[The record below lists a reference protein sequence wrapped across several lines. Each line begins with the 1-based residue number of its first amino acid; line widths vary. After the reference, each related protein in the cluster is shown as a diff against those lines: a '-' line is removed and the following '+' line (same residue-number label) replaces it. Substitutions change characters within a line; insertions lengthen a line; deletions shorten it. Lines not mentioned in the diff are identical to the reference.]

1 MRALGLIETRGLV
14 GALEASDAALKAAEV
29 LEKDGISAKVI
40 NIHTI
45 KPIDK
50 DALIK
55 AAEETN
61 LIITCEDHQKQS
73 GFYGAVAEVLS
84 LHRPTQMD
92 YVAVEDTFGESGT
105 MEQLMRKYKI
115 NDEEII
121 RKVKKHL
128 KK

>member
-1 MRALGLIETRGLV
+1 M
-14 GALEASDAALKAAEV
+14 
-29 LEKDGISAKVI
+29 
-40 NIHTI
+40 
-45 KPIDK
+45 
-50 DALIK
+50 DALVK

-61 LIITCEDHQKQS
+61 LVITCEDHQKQS
-73 GFYGAVAEVLS
+73 GLYGAVSEVLS

-105 MEQLMRKYKI
+105 MEELMRKYKI
-115 NDEEII
+115 NDDEII